1 MAGAIYLD
9 HNATTPV
16 APGVLAAMMPW
27 LTERHGNAS
36 SIHAFG
42 REARQAVDTAR
53 QQVAAL
59 LGAASPGEIVFTS
72 GGTEADN
79 HAIRG
84 VAEYGGERGNRH
96 LISARTEHH
105 AVYRTC
111 QWLQQRGFEVTYL
124 PASRYGRVDVD
135 ALGEAV
141 RDDTALV
148 TLMHANNET
157 GTVNP
162 IDEIAALAAERGV
175 LFHTDAVQITGKLP
189 VDVGAVPVD
198 LLSLSA
204 HKLYGPKGVGALYIR
219 GGTRMHHLLFGGAHE
234 RNRRAGTENVPAIV
248 GLGAAAALAQD
259 DMSKEA
265 DRLSALTRRLES
277 GLRGQL
283 AGIHCNTDPEHR
295 LPGTL
300 NISFEGIDA
309 ESLIRDLDER
319 GICVSSGSAC
329 SAGSLEPSHVLQE
342 IGVPQSLARGTVRFS
357 LGRQNDEDQID
368 RTIESVTRLVMR
380 LRGERPLQE

>member
-9 HNATTPV
+9 HNATTPI
-16 APGVLAAMMPW
+16 ASQVLAAMMPW

-36 SIHAFG
+36 SIHALG
-42 REARQAVDTAR
+42 REARRAVDTAR
-53 QQVAAL
+53 EQVAAL

-84 VAEYGGERGNRH
+84 VADYGREGGKRH

-105 AVYRTC
+105 AVYRPC

-124 PASRYGRVDVD
+124 PASRYGRVDVG
-135 ALGEAV
+135 ALRLAI
-141 RDDTALV
+141 RADTALI

-175 LFHTDAVQITGKLP
+175 LFHTDAVQTTGKIP

-219 GGTRMHHLLFGGAHE
+219 GGTRMHHLLLGGAHE

-248 GLGAAAALAQD
+248 GLGAAAVLAREN
-259 DMSKEA
+259 MAREA
-265 DRLSALTRRLES
+265 DRLSALTNRLES

-283 AGIHCNTDPEHR
+283 AGLHSNTDPEHR

-300 NISFEGIDA
+300 SVSFEGIEA
-309 ESLIRDLDER
+309 ESLIRDLDEQ
-319 GICVSSGSAC
+319 GICVSTGSAC
-329 SAGSLEPSHVLQE
+329 SASSLEPSHVLQA
-342 IGVPQSLARGTVRFS
+342 IGVPQQLARGTVRFS
-357 LGRQNDEDQID
+357 LGRQNDSDQID
-368 RTIESVTRLVMR
+368 RTIGTVTRVVTRL
-380 LRGERPLQE
+380 RGKPTSQE